1 MFSSYTQTIT
11 ACNLRPSSSA
21 HYYTRPRLPPAHTQS
36 PMKLLHTHSSSS
48 ACSHLHI
55 QVPNAGQP
63 PKHPQG
69 TPRAINL
76 SMNEDTHIKAHTLLM
91 PQWGDYYN
99 YSTKLGNNKKILSLK
114 DTTIVAPRCNV
125 ERQYM
130 YKTTRCNKLTTIIL
144 QATPLL
150 ISLHMAGH
158 SCCMSCVGCTC
169 R

>member
-1 MFSSYTQTIT
+1 MQSQTIVIST
-11 ACNLRPSSSA
+11 LLHPPTIATCQHIITNE
-21 HYYTRPRLPPAHTQS
+21 TRAHTLRLL
-36 PMKLLHTHSSSS
+36 KLSS

-63 PKHPQG
+63 PKHTQG

-99 YSTKLGNNKKILSLK
+99 YSTKLGNKKKILSLK
-114 DTTIVAPRCNV
+114 DTTIVAPNTNRCNV